1 MRTKRHGKVTN
12 PRLYQ
17 NFKTAQDIGDVIN
30 RSRGYVFKALK
41 NGFTDRE
48 LKLLEERMANS
59 NGRDGC

>member
-1 MRTKRHGKVTN
+1 MKTRNPGKVMH
-12 PRLYQ
+12 PELYRY
-17 NFKTAQDIGDVIN
+17 FRSAQDIGDVIN